1 MLIVLLYEAVSDV
14 DAVVAITPETSGQH
28 EVDELRN
35 LIRSASNRIRKWQI
49 EFRVSLRADKGF
61 LETRMSA
68 SAEGQNKSRL
78 YQLSMTLQLQLD
90 AAIKRRRREDRR
102 ELKNLAA
109 TEGKGG
115 QTKLAFGKMREGPSG
130 SAETTEVEGV
140 EGGL

>member
-1 MLIVLLYEAVSDV
+1 
-14 DAVVAITPETSGQH
+14 
-28 EVDELRN
+28 
-35 LIRSASNRIRKWQI
+35 
-49 EFRVSLRADKGF
+49 
-61 LETRMSA
+61 MSA

-78 YQLSMTLQLQLD
+78 YQLSMALQLQLD
-90 AAIKRRRREDRR
+90 VAIKRRRREDRR

-115 QTKLAFGKMREGPSG
+115 QTQLAFCKMSEGVDG